1 MSPRPGRRLPL
12 LALLA
17 ASLLVLGGCSGE
29 DAGSGA
35 SAAGEPTGSSLP
47 ATVDPEDAGTAEGEA
62 SPASTDGATDS
73 ECRALQE
80 GYSGYVSTVNMF
92 TVLDKPEA
100 VELGIGEAGFTTMEE
115 YAALLRPYQDAEGE
129 VFGTLREGL
138 DNLEADIAL
147 ARDQRLDER
156 TGEYNVVA
164 VATVLEAIGC

>member
-1 MSPRPGRRLPL
+1 MSPCPGRRRPL
-12 LALLA
+12 LALVA

-29 DAGSGA
+29 DADSGA
-35 SAAGEPTGSSLP
+35 TAAGEPTSASLP
-47 ATVDPEDAGTAEGEA
+47 ATPDSEDAGTQESGA
-62 SPASTDGATDS
+62 SSAAADGATDS
-73 ECRALQE
+73 ECQALQE

-100 VELGIGEAGFTTMEE
+100 VDLGIGEAGFTTMEA
-115 YAALLRPYQDAEGE
+115 YAALLRPHQDAQGE

-164 VATVLEAIGC
+164 VATVLEAVGC